1 MYIQYVYTVYDEAV
15 LHPPMSGGTSEDE
28 SALPQ
33 NGETMFLKGRDA
45 GQINMY
51 LLQIFSIQGMNLC
64 EFVSE
69 DAISHCTFD

>member
-1 MYIQYVYTVYDEAV
+1 MECLDWLGLGRCGFLKLRCIMYIQYVYTVYDEAV

-51 LLQIFSIQGMNLC
+51 LL
-64 EFVSE
+64 
-69 DAISHCTFD
+69 